1 MDFIGG
7 VFDKISQALK
17 DLAKAIGDFLF
28 GDDKEE
34 GQEEW
39 KKEEVVTEIMGH
51 EGMETEPPVISARVR
66 CTCCIDPVSEVYVF
80 PRQNNNVSQAK
91 KQQLN
96 HKDTTLM
103 PPVFSGCTNTP
114 GNVCTVKILDDIWFA
129 PDESIEVGDGYALNE
144 EMSYMVCLTG
154 VGMIY
159 LSDSGQVI
167 ESMEDRLVDDDAMNL
182 KRTQMILKKEYN
194 VLLAE
199 SGNEALLKLRNE
211 KIDLILL
218 DIAMPVMDGLETFK
232 RMKEASIDIP
242 VIFLTASGYEED
254 VRTAISL
261 GAVNYLKKPFFP
273 DELLKRVAL
282 GLEEQ

>member
-1 MDFIGG
+1 MR
-7 VFDKISQALK
+7 K
-17 DLAKAIGDFLF
+17 
-28 GDDKEE
+28 
-34 GQEEW
+34 
-39 KKEEVVTEIMGH
+39 
-51 EGMETEPPVISARVR
+51 R
-66 CTCCIDPVSEVYVF
+66 
-80 PRQNNNVSQAK
+80 
-91 KQQLN
+91 
-96 HKDTTLM
+96 
-103 PPVFSGCTNTP
+103 
-114 GNVCTVKILDDIWFA
+114 ILI
-129 PDESIEVGDGYALNE
+129 
-144 EMSYMVCLTG
+144 
-154 VGMIY
+154 
-159 LSDSGQVI
+159 
-167 ESMEDRLVDDDAMNL
+167 VDDDAMNL

-273 DELLKRVAL
+273 QELLKRVAL

>member
-1 MDFIGG
+1 MR
-7 VFDKISQALK
+7 K
-17 DLAKAIGDFLF
+17 
-28 GDDKEE
+28 
-34 GQEEW
+34 
-39 KKEEVVTEIMGH
+39 
-51 EGMETEPPVISARVR
+51 R
-66 CTCCIDPVSEVYVF
+66 
-80 PRQNNNVSQAK
+80 
-91 KQQLN
+91 
-96 HKDTTLM
+96 
-103 PPVFSGCTNTP
+103 
-114 GNVCTVKILDDIWFA
+114 ILI
-129 PDESIEVGDGYALNE
+129 
-144 EMSYMVCLTG
+144 
-154 VGMIY
+154 
-159 LSDSGQVI
+159 
-167 ESMEDRLVDDDAMNL
+167 VDDDAMNL
-182 KRTQMILKKEYN
+182 QRTQMLLKQEYH

>member
-1 MDFIGG
+1 MR
-7 VFDKISQALK
+7 K
-17 DLAKAIGDFLF
+17 
-28 GDDKEE
+28 
-34 GQEEW
+34 
-39 KKEEVVTEIMGH
+39 
-51 EGMETEPPVISARVR
+51 R
-66 CTCCIDPVSEVYVF
+66 
-80 PRQNNNVSQAK
+80 
-91 KQQLN
+91 
-96 HKDTTLM
+96 
-103 PPVFSGCTNTP
+103 
-114 GNVCTVKILDDIWFA
+114 ILI
-129 PDESIEVGDGYALNE
+129 
-144 EMSYMVCLTG
+144 
-154 VGMIY
+154 
-159 LSDSGQVI
+159 
-167 ESMEDRLVDDDAMNL
+167 VDDDAMNL

-242 VIFLTASGYEED
+242 VIFLTSSGYEED